1 MGWGIFQKWES
12 VCMRVSYQ
20 KDSWKSVIQF
30 SWTLSGFWNI
40 AALDLQTWE
49 QDSGLQ
55 SSQLLSL
62 EKYERYFLLTF
73 SHFFAVLY
81 THTHTHTLTNFFTL
95 FP

>member
-30 SWTLSGFWNI
+30 SWTLSVFWNI

-73 SHFFAVLY
+73 SHFFAVFY
-81 THTHTHTLTNFFTL
+81 THTHTH
-95 FP
+95 